1 MRFVRS
7 EEQRRLAASVHELLA
22 AADTPVAIRAWGRG
36 EPEPGLELVRRLAKV
51 GVTALAVP
59 ERFDGLGAGPVDLV
73 VVFEELG
80 RHAVP
85 GPLVESVAAVP
96 ALLADVAGADR
107 WLPGLAA
114 GDLLATLALPPHVPH
129 ALDADVAVAV
139 FLVEGDTVHTGSAGA
154 PLSSV
159 DATRRLFPV
168 AATQRVGPGDAARA
182 FEVGV
187 LCCAAQLLGLGRGLL
202 EQATAYVRQ
211 RKQFG
216 RAVGEFQAVKHQLA
230 GVLVALEFARPLVHA
245 AAVTGLARDVSAAR
259 VAAADAAYRAAR
271 TALQVHGAVG
281 YTLEYDLGLWLTK
294 VRALRSAW
302 GTQSWHRDRVLAAL
316 SGPRSR

>member
-7 EEQRRLAASVHELLA
+7 EEQRQLAASVHDLLA
-22 AADTPVAIRAWGRG
+22 AGDVPAAIRAWGRG
-36 EPEPGLELVRRLAKV
+36 EPEPGLELVRRLAKI
-51 GVTALAVP
+51 GVTGLAVP

-85 GPLVESVAAVP
+85 GPLVESFAAVP
-96 ALLADVAGADR
+96 TLLAGVADAGR

-114 GDLLATLALPPHVPH
+114 GDILATLALPPHVPY

-139 FLVEGDTVHTGSAGA
+139 FLVDGDTVHTGSAGA
-154 PLSSV
+154 PVSSV
-159 DATRRLFPV
+159 DATRKLFPV
-168 AATQRVGPGDAARA
+168 DAAERIGPGDVARA

-187 LCCAAQLLGLGRGLL
+187 LCGAAQLLGLGRGLL
-202 EQATAYVRQ
+202 AQASAYVKQ

-216 RAVGEFQAVKHQLA
+216 RAVGEFQAVKHHLA
-230 GVLVALEFARPLVHA
+230 DVLVALEFARPLVHA
-245 AAVTGLARDVSAAR
+245 AAVTGFARDVSAAR

-271 TALQVHGAVG
+271 AALQVHGAVG

-302 GTQSWHRDRVLAAL
+302 GTQSWHRERVLAAL
-316 SGPRSR
+316 SARRRR